1 MQLTLTVATITSHHY
16 LVGSTPIGV
25 AFIGRADGPANEW
38 QTFFPAATARV
49 VPTANQAAIR
59 ALTAYLT
66 GKQTTFTCPLDVSY
80 GTPFQQQVWQALRTI
95 PYGQTWSYTQ
105 LAHSLNR
112 PTAVRAIA
120 SAVGRN
126 PLLIFVPCHR
136 VIRQDGQ
143 LGGYRGGLP
152 MKRALLALEKRPS

>member
-1 MQLTLTVATITSHHY
+1 MQLTLTVATIMSHHY
-16 LVGSTPIGV
+16 LIGSTPIGV
-25 AFIGRADGPANEW
+25 AFIGRADGPDNEW
-38 QTFFPAATARV
+38 QDFLPAATAQV

-59 ALTAYLT
+59 VLTAYLT
-66 GKQTTFTCPLDVSY
+66 GKLTTFNCPLDFSH
-80 GTPFQQQVWQALRTI
+80 GTPFQQQVWQTLRTI

-105 LAHSLNR
+105 LAHDLNR

-126 PLLIFVPCHR
+126 PLLILIPCHR

-152 MKRALLALEKRPS
+152 MKHALLALEKRQS